1 MGSMKSKTS
10 ITLSAT
16 LLEEI
21 DRIVGEDG
29 SRSDLIEK
37 AVRNYIQNLARLER
51 DRRDLTILN
60 RNAKKINR
68 ETVDVLRYQ
77 VKL

>member
-1 MGSMKSKTS
+1 MKSKTS

-21 DRIVGEDG
+21 DRIVGEDE

-60 RNAKKINR
+60 RSAKKINH
-68 ETVDVLRYQ
+68 EAVDVLRYQ
-77 VKL
+77 AKL